1 MNKIC
6 IYLCI
11 LIYVTAVLA
20 CGNRTEVKEIKVEV
34 PQDSIFEIP
43 PIDTFSYD
51 GFNSVAY
58 ILAGKQPLDS
68 NLFQNVINSK
78 EFANHKSL
86 MENKWSTHKTKLDII
101 TDWSNEHIV
110 SADTVFYPF
119 GGPDFN
125 YLAAF
130 FPDCRFSV
138 LIGLE
143 KGGKI
148 PFSDSLSIAKYPEIF
163 TAITS
168 SVASNLEFSFFRTNS
183 MARDLAGYLEGTLPI
198 IMMFMS
204 RHDFEII
211 NINPVFIN
219 NQGYFEYVDK
229 ERIYDY
235 SLNKDFEDSFEII
248 YKKEN
253 EDFLRKLYYFSMDL
267 CDSALNKQS
276 FSLMMDNYFEGKTC
290 FLKAASYLLDRP
302 QFTIMKNL
310 ILDNCDVI
318 ITGPSGMPFK
328 AFDNTW
334 DIELFGN
341 YIGPCSL
348 FSGRQHPELKE
359 AYEKGN
365 PSPINFKFDYH
376 ATHHSLIIATKSI
389 KTVQPK

>member
-1 MNKIC
+1 MSKIFF
-6 IYLCI
+6 YLSI
-11 LIYVTAVLA
+11 LIFISIASA
-20 CGNRTEVKEIKVEV
+20 CGNKTSTVEVKTEVVE
-34 PQDSIFEIP
+34 DSVVIP
-43 PIDTFSYD
+43 PLDTFSFSGY
-51 GFNSVAY
+51 NSVAY
-58 ILAGKQPLDS
+58 ILAGKQPSDS
-68 NLFQNVINSK
+68 IFLKNIISSK
-78 EFANHKSL
+78 AFCDHKAL
-86 MENKWSTHKTKLDII
+86 MENKWAVHKEKINDI
-101 TDWSNEHIV
+101 TDWSNTHIV
-110 SADTVFYPF
+110 DADTVFYPF

-148 PFSDSLSIAKYPEIF
+148 PFSDSLSIADYSEIF
-163 TAITS
+163 KALTT

-204 RHDFEII
+204 RHEFEIL

-219 NQGYFEYVDK
+219 NQGYFEYTDK
-229 ERIYDY
+229 ERIFDY

-253 EDFLRKLYYFSMDL
+253 EDSLRKLYYFSMDL
-267 CDSALNKQS
+267 SDSALNKQS
-276 FSLMMDNYFEGKTC
+276 FSLMMENYFSDKTC

-302 QFTIMKNL
+302 QFAEMKNL
-310 ILDNCDVI
+310 ILQYCDVI
-318 ITGPSGMPFK
+318 ITGPSGMPYK
-328 AFDNTW
+328 AFDDTW
-334 DIELFGN
+334 NIELYGN

-348 FSGRQHPELKE
+348 FHERQHPELKE

-376 ATHHSLIIATKSI
+376 ATHHSLIIARK
-389 KTVQPK
+389 KK